1 MVVWNEPE
9 GPYEDSTEAGMHAAL
24 TYDRIASAGPPAR
37 PLEFPTPAVHRGA
50 RCSTV
55 AVDHRT
61 GRFYPVK
68 NVLMRLSSDS
78 RPTNRAYLIKKTL
91 SKCVYGVVKS
101 AVVLKR
107 RHIPQDAKRWHPHTG
122 VIRDEDAEW
131 ESTEELAVIKVR
143 RMICVVRCASP
154 ASRFVFHV
162 FDAMRLNPAMIIY
175 IFLFCN

>member
-9 GPYEDSTEAGMHAAL
+9 GPYEDSTEAGMHATL

-61 GRFYPVK
+61 GRLYPVK
-68 NVLMRLSSDS
+68 NVLMRLSPNS
-78 RPTNRAYLIKKTL
+78 RPPNRAYLIKKTL
-91 SKCVYGVVKS
+91 SKSVYGVVKS

-107 RHIPQDAKRWHPHTG
+107 RDIPHDAKQRHPHTG

-131 ESTEELAVIKVR
+131 ESTEELAVIKVSWIDWCR
-143 RMICVVRCASP
+143 VSP
-154 ASRFVFHV
+154 ASRFVLHV
-162 FDAMRLNPAMIIY
+162 FDSMKVKIIY
-175 IFLFCN
+175 LFAIL